1 MSAWPLL
8 PHNAPSG
15 MQIAFEEPRLD
26 PARWAKRLG
35 ISREAAELYLASD
48 VIDLHLDSFIWTRLL
63 GYDLTEAHRLG
74 PLGGRYYRQVDLP
87 RILAAAISGG
97 MWSITTN
104 PLRSAT
110 GRAHALSENVRRIRQ
125 LFEGVSEQFSVV
137 TTSAEYQAARAGGR
151 HGAFLAV
158 QGGHALEADLGAL
171 REGGIVRVTLVHLT
185 DSAFGSTSSP
195 LRAGRD
201 RGIGDRGR
209 AFIEALNAQRV
220 FVDLA
225 HIGRKGFFEAA
236 AIHDRSQP
244 LIVTHTGVSGVH
256 ACWRNID
263 DEQLA
268 LVADTGGVIGV
279 MFHGGFLS
287 GHYWSG
293 GPLEAVVDHLAHI
306 VAVAG
311 EDAAAIGSDWDGAII
326 PPRPLRSCEGLPLLV
341 QAMLDRGLS
350 HRVIQKILGANFLR
364 ALGQLRP

>member
-1 MSAWPLL
+1 

-48 VIDLHLDSFIWTRLL
+48 VIDLHLDSFIWTRLF
-63 GYDLTEAHRLG
+63 GYELTAPHRLG
-74 PLGGRYYRQVDLP
+74 PLGGRFYRQVDLP
-87 RILAAAISGG
+87 RILSAAISGG

-104 PLRSAT
+104 PLRSAG
-110 GRAHALSENVRRIRQ
+110 GRVRALSENVRSLRAI
-125 LFEGVSEQFSVV
+125 FERVSEQFQVV
-137 TTSAEYQAARAGGR
+137 ESAAEYRAARARAR

-158 QGGHALEADLGAL
+158 QGGHALEADIEAL
-171 REGGIVRVTLVHLT
+171 RESGVVRVTLVHLT
-185 DSAFGSTSSP
+185 NSAFGSTSSP
-195 LRAGRD
+195 LRTRGD
-201 RGIGDRGR
+201 RGIGARGR
-209 AFIEALNAQRV
+209 AFVEALNAQRV

-236 AIHDRSQP
+236 AVHDRSQP
-244 LIVTHTGVSGVH
+244 LIVTHTGVSAVH
-256 ACWRNID
+256 PSWRNID

-279 MFHGGFLS
+279 MFHGDFLS

-306 VAVAG
+306 VSVAG

-326 PPRPLRSCEGLPLLV
+326 PPQPLRSCEGLPRLV
-341 QAMLDRGLS
+341 QAMIDRGMPE
-350 HRVIQKILGANFLR
+350 RVIQKILGANFVR
-364 ALGQLRP
+364 ALAELRP